1 MTPIL
6 ATGEADPVP
15 RQCCGFTL
23 LELMVVIV
31 LIGILLGAVGLVAG
45 TTPSRQ
51 ARQEAGQVVQ
61 LIQQL
66 REQAVIEGREYGVR
80 VQPGHYQVF
89 RLDGEGWRPVGAVQR
104 TGDDVQLYLE
114 QEGRRVSL
122 DSAAPQLLLLSSDE
136 ISAFVW
142 SFSTGEQVWARI
154 VSDGV
159 GELSLER

>member
-51 ARQEAGQVVQ
+51 ARQEASQAVQ

-89 RLDGEGWRPVGAVQR
+89 RLDGEGWRPVGAV
-104 TGDDVQLYLE
+104 LKY
-114 QEGRRVSL
+114 
-122 DSAAPQLLLLSSDE
+122 
-136 ISAFVW
+136 AFW
-142 SFSTGEQVWARI
+142 LANWARCFST
-154 VSDGV
+154 VSAV
-159 GELSLER
+159 RRKKPS